1 MSTPFINFRTDR
13 NNNPTAMITLLAAE
27 AGLNLGVDYVIGDL
41 FESSNRTYYT
51 AKLLGDPVALTI
63 RVIDALGF
71 RTTQDVQRWT
81 YISLPSFD
89 WLRHTTDEK
98 RDLIGYCY
106 FREGGV
112 TMRSL
117 FPLYSSYK

>member
-1 MSTPFINFRTDR
+1 MSTPSTARTDR
-13 NNNPTAMITLLAAE
+13 NNNPTAMITLIAAE
-27 AGLNLGVDYVIGDL
+27 AGLTMGVDYVIGDP
-41 FESSNRTYYT
+41 FESGGRTYYT
-51 AKLLGDPVALTI
+51 AKLLGDPIALTI
-63 RVIDALGF
+63 RVIDAVGF

-89 WLRHTTDEK
+89 WLRHTTDQK
-98 RDLIGYCY
+98 RDVIGYMY